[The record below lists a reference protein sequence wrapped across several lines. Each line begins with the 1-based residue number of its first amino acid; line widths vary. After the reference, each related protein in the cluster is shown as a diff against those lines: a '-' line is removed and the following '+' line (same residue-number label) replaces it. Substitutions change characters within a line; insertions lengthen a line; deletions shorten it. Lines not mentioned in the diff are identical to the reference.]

1 MNVRRKGDHRERD
14 GFTLVELLVVI
25 AIIAILA
32 AMLLPALAATRDKS
46 HRAACLSNLRQAGI
60 AMITYTHDHRGLIP
74 YGPKAPP
81 FTSPASLY
89 PATGTPTSLLSI
101 AGGAPVGLGLL
112 LQPYLAAQPKVL
124 FCPGNDQPLD
134 ADVELSRVGK
144 TQAQGSYYYRHAGMT
159 NLFDGPNLPAV
170 PPNLRI
176 DQLGMNRKHQPIRA
190 LVMDSMFLCPPEFE
204 AFNVKP
210 RTHHQRKNTDILFA
224 DGHAVSRLNR
234 DGRFTVDV
242 RDYTEIRNSFSKILS
257 AFEQADAEP

>member
-1 MNVRRKGDHRERD
+1 MNAQRQSGRSLCD
-14 GFTLVELLVVI
+14 GFTLIELFVVI

-32 AMLLPALAATRDKS
+32 AVLLPAVAATREKG
-46 HRAACLSNLRQAGI
+46 HRAACLSNLRQVGI
-60 AMITYTHDHRGLIP
+60 ALITYTHDYSGLIP

-101 AGGAPVGLGLL
+101 VGGAPVGLGLL

-124 FCPGNDQPLD
+124 FCPGNDQPLES
-134 ADVELSRVGK
+134 DVELSRVGK

-159 NLFDGPNLPAV
+159 NLFDSPNLPAV
-170 PPNLRI
+170 PPNLRL
-176 DQLGMNRKHQPIRA
+176 DQLGLNRNGQPIRA
-190 LVMDSMFLCPPEFE
+190 LVIDSMFLCPPEFE
-204 AFNVKP
+204 AFNVKS
-210 RTHHQRKNTDILFA
+210 RTHHRRKNADILFA
-224 DGHAVSRLNR
+224 DGHVVSRLNR

-257 AFEQADAEP
+257 VFEQADAEP

>member
-1 MNVRRKGDHRERD
+1 MKPQRQRGRSTRQA
-14 GFTLVELLVVI
+14 FTLIELLVVI

-32 AMLLPALAATRDKS
+32 AMLLPALATARDKG
-46 HRAACLSNLRQAGI
+46 HRAACLSNLRQTGI
-60 AMITYTHDHRGLIP
+60 ALITYTHDYHGLIP

-101 AGGAPVGLGLL
+101 AGGAPAGLGLL
-112 LQPYLAAQPKVL
+112 LDPYLAAQPKVL

-159 NLFDGPNLPAV
+159 NLFDSPNLPEV
-170 PPNLRI
+170 PPHLRI
-176 DQLGMNRKHQPIRA
+176 NQLGLNRNGQPIRA
-190 LVMDSMFLCPPEFE
+190 LVIDSMFLCPPELE

-210 RTHHQRKNTDILFA
+210 RTNHKRKNADILFA
-224 DGHAVSRLNR
+224 DGHAVSRINR

-257 AFEQADAEP
+257 VFEQADAEP

>member
-1 MNVRRKGDHRERD
+1 MNVASQSERSAR
-14 GFTLVELLVVI
+14 GAFTLVELLVVI
-25 AIIAILA
+25 AIIAMLA

-60 AMITYTHDHRGLIP
+60 ALITYSHDYGGLIP

-134 ADVELSRVGK
+134 ADIELARVGK
-144 TQAQGSYYYRHAGMT
+144 TQAQGSFYYRHAGLT
-159 NLFDGPNLPAV
+159 NLSDSPNLPAV
-170 PPNLRI
+170 PDHLRLDNLG
-176 DQLGMNRKHQPIRA
+176 LNRNGQPIRA
-190 LVMDSMFLCPPEFE
+190 LVIDSMFLCPSEFE
-204 AFNVKP
+204 AFNIKP
-210 RTHHQRKNTDILFA
+210 RTHHRRKSANILFA
-224 DGHAVSRLNR
+224 DGHAASRQNR
-234 DGRFTVDV
+234 DERFTVDA
-242 RDYTEIRNSFSKILS
+242 RDYYEIRNSFSKILNV
-257 AFEQADAEP
+257 FEQADTEP